1 MFVPSSPANL
11 SSLPVMVWL
20 HGGAFVFGM
29 GYGYGPV
36 YWAVHDIL
44 LVTINY
50 RLGDDRVMVG

>member
-11 SSLPVMVWL
+11 TALPVMVWL

-50 RLGDDRVMVG
+50 R